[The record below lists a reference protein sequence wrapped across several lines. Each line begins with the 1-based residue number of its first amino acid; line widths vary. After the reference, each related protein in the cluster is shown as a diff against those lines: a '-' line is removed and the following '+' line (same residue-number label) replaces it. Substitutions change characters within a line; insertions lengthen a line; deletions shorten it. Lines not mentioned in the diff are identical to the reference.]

1 MSEQTRKKEYSFQV
15 VEGAEC
21 LYIYR
26 QKTYDEI
33 SRITGVSVV
42 QVQRWSE
49 KYGWRKKKMEYVS
62 AQAGFRRDL
71 YVLRVEMLKK
81 AIETQNAQDIHAM
94 ANLQRLIESVE
105 KGKSLEDLPAEPEKG
120 LGLSPE
126 TLAKIKEEIYGINP
140 EGRKQNAEGR

>member
-1 MSEQTRKKEYSFQV
+1 MREQSRKREYSFEI
-15 VEGAEC
+15 VEAAEC

-81 AIETQNAQDIHAM
+81 AMETQNAQDIHAM

-126 TLAKIKEEIYGINP
+126 TLEKIKEEIYGLRP
-140 EGRKQNAEGR
+140 VGSTTRRE